1 MSRNLVRVAACAAA
15 LGVPAGALADPETDA
30 LRAQLAQTRADYE
43 ARIAALEAR
52 LERLEARDAA
62 VRAAGANGALPGPAP
77 LASGAAPALGN
88 AFNPAI
94 SLILDGKYAA
104 YSQSPE
110 AYALPGF
117 QLGGEAGL
125 AREGFGVGESE
136 LIASANADPY
146 FYGQLTAAVH
156 QDEGET
162 EFELEEAFFDTLALP
177 AGFTLRGG
185 RFFSG
190 VGYLNSRHAH
200 TWDFADATLP
210 QRAFLGNNFFDDGLQ
225 LRYLAPTPFLLEL
238 GAEVLRGD
246 SLPAAG
252 ADDSGSGARS
262 AFLHAGW
269 DLGASHS
276 LRVGASRLWADARG
290 RSGGGHAHGHD
301 DEDGHVA
308 EFSGNSDLTIL
319 DLVWKWAPDGN
330 SRERNASLVA
340 EFYDRDEDGLVTL
353 EEGGMTE
360 FSAYRGEQRG
370 WSVHGT
376 YQFRPRWRAGLR
388 HDRLW
393 ADNRGSDADVLTE
406 AGLAD
411 GDDPRRWSA
420 MLEWNPSEFSR
431 LRVQYNRDRSTG
443 TLDHQW
449 LVQYVLSLG
458 AHGAH
463 TW

>member
-1 MSRNLVRVAACAAA
+1 MHRKTLRLAACAAG
-15 LGVPAGALADPETDA
+15 LGVPATLWADAETAA
-30 LRAQLAQTRADYE
+30 LRAELAATRAAYEQRIADLESRLAAVE
-43 ARIAALEAR
+43 ARAAAAPIA
-52 LERLEARDAA
+52 
-62 VRAAGANGALPGPAP
+62 
-77 LASGAAPALGN
+77 AAPAPVGAGSGGVTGN

-104 YSQSPE
+104 YSRDPE

-136 LIASANADPY
+136 LIASANVDPY

-156 QDEGET
+156 QEEGGGT

-190 VGYLNSRHAH
+190 IGYLNARHPH
-200 TWDFADATLP
+200 TWDFADATLA
-210 QRAFLGNNFFDDGLQ
+210 QRAFLGDNYFDDGLQ

-238 GAEVLRGD
+238 GAEVFRGD
-246 SLPAAG
+246 SFPAAG

-262 AFLHAGW
+262 AFARLGT
-269 DLGASHS
+269 DIGASHS
-276 LRVGASRLWADARG
+276 LRVGASRLWADAKDREA
-290 RSGGGHAHGHD
+290 GGHAHG
-301 DEDGHVA
+301 EEEGGHHA
-308 EFSGNSDLTIL
+308 AFSGDSDLSIL

-330 SRERNASLVA
+330 PRERNASLVA
-340 EFYDRDEDGLVTL
+340 EFYDRDEDGRIAL
-353 EEGGMTE
+353 EEPGMTE
-360 FSAYRGEQRG
+360 FSDYRGTQRG
-370 WSVHGT
+370 YSVHGT
-376 YQFRPRWRAGLR
+376 WQFRPRWRTGVR

-393 ADNRGSDADVLTE
+393 TDNRGDDADVLAE

-431 LRVQYNRDRSTG
+431 LRVQYNRDRSSG

-449 LVQYVLSLG
+449 LIQYVLSLG

>member
-1 MSRNLVRVAACAAA
+1 MPRHPLRLAACAA
-15 LGVPAGALADPETDA
+15 GLAAPFAACANPDTDA
-30 LRAQLAQTRADYE
+30 LRAELAATRAAYE
-43 ARIAALEAR
+43 RRIADLEAR
-52 LERLEARDAA
+52 LERVEARAAPDAS
-62 VRAAGANGALPGPAP
+62 AATGPAV
-77 LASGAAPALGN
+77 ASPPAGGTAFTAT

-104 YSQSPE
+104 YARSPE
-110 AYALPGF
+110 SYALPGF

-136 LIASANADPY
+136 LIASANIDPY

-156 QDEGET
+156 QEEGGGT

-210 QRAFLGNNFFDDGLQ
+210 QRAFLGNNFFDDGVQ

-246 SLPAAG
+246 SFPAAG

-262 AFLHAGW
+262 AFVHAGW

-330 SRERNASLVA
+330 PRERNASLVA

-360 FSAYRGEQRG
+360 LSTYRGEQRG

-376 YQFRPRWRAGLR
+376 WQFRPRWRAGLR

-431 LRVQYNRDRSTG
+431 VRMQYNRDHSTG

-449 LVQYVLSLG
+449 LLQYVLSLG